1 MYGIFVYAYQ
11 GQYTINPGNQGISVY
26 GFQTA
31 TNVLSLVSALIAA
44 GLYGNV
50 GLKVVYQTI
59 ILDLLNGPKMAS
71 VAGRVTWTFLV
82 IGYWALAFV
91 VASAIPQFSNIS
103 SLVAA
108 VCILQFTYTFPPLLM
123 LGYEVQRDAV
133 AADEYVNE
141 QTGQPGQRQ
150 DTWANWSRWKRGLSR
165 RWYVKLFN
173 FLFFLAALATACLG
187 MYTSGLAIQ
196 EGFAT
201 SAAATSFTCQSPVA

>member
-1 MYGIFVYAYQ
+1 MYGIFVYTYQ
-11 GQYTINPGNQGISVY
+11 GQYTINPANQGISNY

-50 GLKVVYQTI
+50 GLKIVYQSI

-71 VAGRVTWTFLV
+71 RMGRVTWILLV
-82 IGYWALAFV
+82 LGYWAFAFV
-91 VASAIPQFSNIS
+91 IASAIPQFSNIS

-123 LGYEVQRDAV
+123 LGYEVQRDAISN
-133 AADEYVNE
+133 DEYIDE
-141 QTGQPGQRQ
+141 QTGQPGQAQ
-150 DTWANWSRWKRGLSR
+150 DTWSNWSRWKRGLTR

-187 MYTSGLAIQ
+187 MYTSGEAIQ
-196 EGFAT
+196 EGFQSSGAG
-201 SAAATSFTCQSPVA
+201 TSFTCQSPVA